1 VAVGA
6 REVNSGGGR
15 AGADRRA
22 WGAAG
27 VRQAGA
33 GHAHQQL
40 QRPQERDRWQGG
52 EELGGQPVGGVGD
65 VQGTLLSPSEL
76 AVGSHSVSY
85 TEDGPLGHYEDGI
98 TIFID
103 PAGED
108 GCLNKRC

>member
-1 VAVGA
+1 
-6 REVNSGGGR
+6 
-15 AGADRRA
+15 
-22 WGAAG
+22 
-27 VRQAGA
+27 
-33 GHAHQQL
+33 
-40 QRPQERDRWQGG
+40 
-52 EELGGQPVGGVGD
+52 VGD

-108 GCLNKRC
+108 GCL